1 MLAKIW
7 ENEVNRIDNVR
18 LSIIEYF
25 SSFVVYAKV
34 PMRKIYGSDSVPEKV
49 IKLLSITSGIYE
61 VFLERSGGKI
71 WVKPEPRAEPYI
83 PCYLSRRPKGGE
95 RSVVRSEAEQVPKA
109 RVHQNNYLFLEIIT
123 LIGQFRQYIP
133 CLFSIPRI

>member
-49 IKLLSITSGIYE
+49 IKILSITSEFYE
-61 VFLERSGGKI
+61 VRFFPRFPREDFPSWAKRTELENPIELKSELEKSNLGGAI
-71 WVKPEPRAEPYI
+71 LRGFA
-83 PCYLSRRPKGGE
+83 L
-95 RSVVRSEAEQVPKA
+95 
-109 RVHQNNYLFLEIIT
+109 
-123 LIGQFRQYIP
+123 
-133 CLFSIPRI
+133 

>member
-34 PMRKIYGSDSVPEKV
+34 PMRKIYGSVSVPEKV
-49 IKLLSITSGIYE
+49 IKILNITYGIK
-61 VFLERSGGKI
+61 RSF
-71 WVKPEPRAEPYI
+71 
-83 PCYLSRRPKGGE
+83 SRRKNFPVASPLSPSWSDRDSHFVIIIEGAEESWARDGE
-95 RSVVRSEAEQVPKA
+95 RRAS
-109 RVHQNNYLFLEIIT
+109 
-123 LIGQFRQYIP
+123 
-133 CLFSIPRI
+133 

>member
-34 PMRKIYGSDSVPEKV
+34 PMRKIYGSVSVPEKV
-49 IKLLSITSGIYE
+49 IKIFHITYG
-61 VFLERSGGKI
+61 VLRSPESKNFPSKFEATHKFESWKIFAWDLGK
-71 WVKPEPRAEPYI
+71 
-83 PCYLSRRPKGGE
+83 
-95 RSVVRSEAEQVPKA
+95 
-109 RVHQNNYLFLEIIT
+109 
-123 LIGQFRQYIP
+123 
-133 CLFSIPRI
+133 